1 MKKLFVILA
10 AIGVLGTTS
19 VYAQEQA
26 AAETQTEVVADS
38 TAVEEVAATDVDPAV
53 DVEGEAMHQ
62 ILKEKVIEGDAFW
75 MAPCLLCL
83 VLGLAI
89 AIERILYLNLA
100 TTNTKKLLAKVEEA
114 LNNGGIEAAKE
125 VCANTRGPVASIF
138 WQGLDRYDQGL
149 DAVEKAIVSYGSVQ
163 TGQME
168 SGLGWIGLFISIST
182 MLGFMGTVVG
192 MIGAFDSI
200 QAAGDISPTLVAGGI
215 KVALSTTLAGLI
227 VAVILQV
234 FYSYIVSK
242 IDSLVNNMEDAS
254 ISFTDILTKYNAK

>member
-100 TTNTKKLLAKVEEA
+100 TTNTKKTSRK
-114 LNNGGIEAAKE
+114 
-125 VCANTRGPVASIF
+125 S
-138 WQGLDRYDQGL
+138 
-149 DAVEKAIVSYGSVQ
+149 
-163 TGQME
+163 
-168 SGLGWIGLFISIST
+168 
-182 MLGFMGTVVG
+182 
-192 MIGAFDSI
+192 
-200 QAAGDISPTLVAGGI
+200 
-215 KVALSTTLAGLI
+215 
-227 VAVILQV
+227 
-234 FYSYIVSK
+234 
-242 IDSLVNNMEDAS
+242 
-254 ISFTDILTKYNAK
+254 